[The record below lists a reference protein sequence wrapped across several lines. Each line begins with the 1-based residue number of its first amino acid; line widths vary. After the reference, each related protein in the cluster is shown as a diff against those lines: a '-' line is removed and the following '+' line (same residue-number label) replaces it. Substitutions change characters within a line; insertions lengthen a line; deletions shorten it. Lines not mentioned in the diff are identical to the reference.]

1 MKEVEG
7 VTARKITSV
16 EEVAT
21 VWEKGEIPVLID
33 AEGKSIEALRPLAV
47 ADLILAKKNLGTRQD
62 MAPLVI
68 GAGPGFAAGEDVDVV
83 IETMRGYEPGKAIY
97 QGSALENTGIPGMVG
112 GYAKERV
119 IHSPAEGVL
128 RQKHHIG
135 EIVQRGSVIAF
146 VGEEPVYATL
156 TGILRGLIRDGFAV
170 KKGMKIADIDP
181 RPDKQAACYERSD
194 KAIAIAKGDFRC
206 SAETFEITTL
216 ASDTSDTR
224 QSDRICRRRWKDD
237 VDIRTCKRI
246 STKLTVHIPPTF

>member
-1 MKEVEG
+1 MDHFCVCGILLSIFWERHLSDGISVKSEEKIDDYCGEEREIFATGTIYELHKAGYRVLALECARPTAIRREVAFSEAVYDGVKEVEG

-97 QGSALENTGIPGMVG
+97 QGSALENTGIPGNGRADMR
-112 GYAKERV
+112 KERV

-128 RQKHHIG
+128 RQKHHI
-135 EIVQRGSVIAF
+135 EKSCK
-146 VGEEPVYATL
+146 EEA
-156 TGILRGLIRDGFAV
+156 
-170 KKGMKIADIDP
+170 
-181 RPDKQAACYERSD
+181 
-194 KAIAIAKGDFRC
+194 
-206 SAETFEITTL
+206 
-216 ASDTSDTR
+216 
-224 QSDRICRRRWKDD
+224 
-237 VDIRTCKRI
+237 
-246 STKLTVHIPPTF
+246 

>member
-1 MKEVEG
+1 MRQEQFMNFIRRDIVYLPECARPTAIRREVAFSEAVYDGVKKVEG
-7 VTARKITSV
+7 VTARKISSV

-68 GAGPGFAAGEDVDVV
+68 GAGPGFTAGEDVDVV
-83 IETMRGYEPGKAIY
+83 IETMRGYEPERRFIRKCTG
-97 QGSALENTGIPGMVG
+97 NTGIPGMVG

-135 EIVQRGSVIAF
+135 EIVQRGSVIVF

-194 KAIAIAKGDFRC
+194 KAIAIAKGF
-206 SAETFEITTL
+206 
-216 ASDTSDTR
+216 
-224 QSDRICRRRWKDD
+224 
-237 VDIRTCKRI
+237 
-246 STKLTVHIPPTF
+246 

>member
-1 MKEVEG
+1 MIIVRGAGDLATGTIYELHKAGYRVLALECARPTAIRREVAFSEAVYDGVKEVEG

-170 KKGMKIADIDP
+170 PA
-181 RPDKQAACYERSD
+181 
-194 KAIAIAKGDFRC
+194 
-206 SAETFEITTL
+206 
-216 ASDTSDTR
+216 
-224 QSDRICRRRWKDD
+224 
-237 VDIRTCKRI
+237 
-246 STKLTVHIPPTF
+246 